1 MRYLL
6 ILAVFMITSPVWA
19 EDETYSKCMDK
30 ASTNYDIR
38 QCNAARLEII
48 DAELNQVWRALYPSL
63 PPGRAKTALLNEQRK
78 WIAFKDGACLFWH
91 HGFGT
96 AGRDMY
102 LYSCAENLIKKR
114 IEYLSELNSNIIE
127 EANLIKDI
135 ELDIGISRE
144 PKIFSNAPIIE
155 CTYRSDPNL
164 LPSDATRDKI
174 VCGEVSIDLKK
185 NDAELNQVWREIRA
199 EWNNEDFQRTWE
211 AILQEQR
218 KWVAFKES
226 ACQYYLEESFV
237 IGCLSELTEQRTRE
251 LREVLKNPEEDE
263 D

>member
-6 ILAVFMITSPVWA
+6 ILVILIMAYPARA
-19 EDETYSKCMDK
+19 EDEVYNKCMDK
-30 ASTNYDIR
+30 ALTNDDIR
-38 QCNAARLEII
+38 QCNATRLEIV
-48 DAELNQVWRALYPSL
+48 DAELNQVWRELYPSL

-78 WIAFKDGACLFWH
+78 WIDFKDNACIFWH
-91 HGFGT
+91 YGFGT
-96 AGRDMY
+96 AGRDIY
-102 LYSCAENLIKKR
+102 FYDCRAKIIEQRIK
-114 IEYLSELNSNIIE
+114 YLSELNSNIIE
-127 EANLIKDI
+127 EINLIKDV

-164 LPSDATRDKI
+164 LPSNATCDKI
-174 VCGEVSIDLKK
+174 VCGEVSIDLTK

-199 EWNNEDFQRTWE
+199 EWNNEDFHRTWE

-237 IGCLSELTEQRTRE
+237 IACLSELTEQRTHE
-251 LREVLKNPEEDE
+251 LKEVLANPEED
-263 D
+263 